1 MLYPQQ
7 NDLRNLVDLSGVW
20 DYQIDPEGQGETA
33 GWFDGLPA
41 PRPLAVPGS
50 WNEQYEDLYD
60 YLGTA
65 WYYREFYVPMGW
77 QGEQVV
83 VRVGSANY
91 AARLWLNGR
100 EMGGHEGGHLPFE
113 VDVSAGL
120 DWTGANKLAIRVEN
134 ELKPTRVPAG
144 NLPSS
149 PFGGFMGGYPS
160 ATFDFYPYAGL
171 HRPVLLYSVPQIRIE
186 DVTVVT
192 TLEGTRGV
200 VEFRVT
206 QSGTSNPFPF
216 GNPDTHTEGY
226 AERGT
231 PVGRAGSGAP
241 GAGRGRVRLAGS
253 GVSLEAA
260 LVFVGGEARAVI
272 AVENARLWSP
282 EDPYLHEATLTL
294 LGADGNPAD
303 CYRLPVGI
311 RTVQATPD
319 SLLLNGK
326 PVYLKGFGRHEDFY
340 VNGRGLN
347 LPLIVKD
354 HNLLK
359 WVGAN
364 SYRTSHYPYSEEEMS
379 LADRQGFLIIDE
391 IPAVGLQFTD
401 GDDAIQ
407 TRLGTARRMLQELVA
422 RDKNHPS
429 VILWSVANEPMPPD
443 MMRRMSG
450 GGEPMPQDEAGRRFL
465 GNLVDLAHQLDKTRP
480 AVLVGI
486 MGCPLSWLD
495 LADVVC
501 VNRYWGWYSQ
511 PGQPEAG
518 ARLLE
523 QELEEIHSALHKPV
537 IITEFGADTIAGMHS
552 LPAKMFTEEYQVEF
566 LRAYLDVTAQK
577 PYVIGL
583 HVWNFA
589 DFQAT
594 QSVMRVGGMNHKGVF
609 TRARQPKMAAH
620 FLRERWANPGAAF
633 PAQAD
638 LSVTEAQPAAELE
651 ARPAPILAALEKV
664 ARRLDGKHPGMNRV
678 LGFQLEGEGWF
689 RLVIEDGRCRAEAG
703 EGPTDAAIRMKAED
717 AARLLSGE
725 LDPIGAVMTGRVKIS
740 GDMKA
745 LAILQGL
752 A

>member
-7 NDLRNLVDLSGVW
+7 NDLRNLIDLSGVW
-20 DYQIDPEGQGETA
+20 DFQIDPEGQGETA

-41 PRPLAVPGS
+41 ARPLAVPGS

-65 WYYREFYVPMGW
+65 WYFREFNVPTGW
-77 QGEQVV
+77 QGERVV

-100 EMGGHEGGHLPFE
+100 EVGGHEGGHLPFE
-113 VDVSAGL
+113 VEVSAGL
-120 DWTGANKLAIRVEN
+120 NWTGANRLAIRVEN
-134 ELKPTRVPAG
+134 ELTPTRVPAG

-149 PFGGFMGGYPS
+149 PFGGFMGGYPN

-171 HRPVLLYSVPQIRIE
+171 HRPVLLYSVPQTRIE

-192 TLEGTRGV
+192 TLEGARGV
-200 VEFRVT
+200 VEFSVT
-206 QSGTSNPFPF
+206 QSGN
-216 GNPDTHTEGY
+216 G
-226 AERGT
+226 
-231 PVGRAGSGAP
+231 
-241 GAGRGRVRLAGS
+241 GRGRVQLAGS

-260 LVFVGGEARAVI
+260 LVFTGGGARAVI

-282 EDPYLHEATLTL
+282 EDPYLYEATLTL
-294 LGADGNPAD
+294 LDAQGVPVDRYQLA
-303 CYRLPVGI
+303 VGI
-311 RTVQATPD
+311 RTVQATPEA
-319 SLLLNGK
+319 LLLNGK
-326 PVYLKGFGRHEDFY
+326 PVYLRGFGRHEDFY

-347 LPLIVKD
+347 LPLMVKD
-354 HNLLK
+354 HSLLK

-401 GDDAIQ
+401 GDEAIQ
-407 TRLGTARRMLQELVA
+407 TRLNTARRMLQELVA

-429 VILWSVANEPMPPD
+429 VILWSVANEPMPPGG
-443 MMRRMSG
+443 MRRMSG
-450 GGEPMPQDEAGRRFL
+450 GGEPTSQDEAGRRFL
-465 GNLVDLAHQLDKTRP
+465 ANLVDLAHQLDLTRP

-486 MGCPLSWLD
+486 MGCPLNWLD

-501 VNRYWGWYSQ
+501 VNRYWGWYTQ

-523 QELEEIHSALHKPV
+523 QELDEIHTALHKPV
-537 IITEFGADTIAGMHS
+537 MITEFGADTIAGMHS
-552 LPAKMFTEEYQVEF
+552 LPAKMFSEEYQVEF

-620 FLRERWANPGAAF
+620 FLRERWANPGAAL
-633 PAQAD
+633 PAPAG
-638 LSVTEAQPAAELE
+638 LPVTEAQPAVMPE
-651 ARPAPILAALEKV
+651 AQPAPILAALEKV
-664 ARRLDGKHPGMNRV
+664 ARRLDGKHPGMNRS

-703 EGPTDAAIRMKAED
+703 EGPTDAAIRMKVED

-725 LDPIGAVMTGRVKIS
+725 LDPIRAVMTGRVKIS

-752 A
+752 T